1 MNARSDRLLNSM
13 RDELLEVKRQLNHY
27 ARLTTSLELQLETL
41 DRQQKRTYRRAEE
54 LVAAIELEQL
64 RLDHAER
71 IGPVRARVAV

>member
-1 MNARSDRLLNSM
+1 M
-13 RDELLEVKRQLNHY
+13 RDELLETKRQLAHY

-64 RLDHAER
+64 RLDRAER
-71 IGPVRARVAV
+71 LAPVRVRAVAG